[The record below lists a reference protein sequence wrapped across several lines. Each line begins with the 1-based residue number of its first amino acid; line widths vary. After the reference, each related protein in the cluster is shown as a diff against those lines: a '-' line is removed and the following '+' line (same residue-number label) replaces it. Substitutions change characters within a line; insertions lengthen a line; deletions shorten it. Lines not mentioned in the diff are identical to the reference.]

1 LNAQLEF
8 SHLLDLVSLEISM
21 STEVNQMFSRIADR
35 YDLANRFISMGTDQR
50 VRRRAVAMAD
60 ANRGE
65 DVLDCAAGTGDL
77 TILFA
82 EAVGAGAHV
91 VGTDFNEDML
101 SHGPDK
107 AAEHGVDITWQVEDA
122 QELSFEDDS
131 FDIVSIAYGIRNV
144 DDPIRALESMTRVL
158 RPGGR
163 LVVIEFGQPPAML
176 RPFYLAYNRWVI
188 PAVGAM
194 VGGDREAYRYLQR
207 TSDTFAYGEDFVEMM
222 EATGCFEHIEAE
234 PAMFGVNY
242 IYVGTLPG

>member
-1 LNAQLEF
+1 
-8 SHLLDLVSLEISM
+8 M

-35 YDLANRFISMGTDQR
+35 YDIANRFISMGTDQS
-50 VRRRAVAMAD
+50 VRRRAVAMAN
-60 ANRGE
+60 AKPGE

-82 EAVGAGAHV
+82 EAVGPEARV
-91 VGTDFNEDML
+91 VGTDFNADML
-101 SHGPDK
+101 SHGPEK

-122 QELSFEDDS
+122 QDLSFEDNS

-163 LVVIEFGQPPAML
+163 LVVIEFGQPPALL

-188 PAVGAM
+188 PAVGGM
-194 VGGDREAYRYLQR
+194 VGGDKDAYRYLQR
-207 TSDTFAYGEDFVEMM
+207 TSDEFPYGDDFVAMM
-222 EATGCFEHIEAE
+222 KKTGRFENIEAE

-242 IYVGTLPG
+242 IYVGTMKS